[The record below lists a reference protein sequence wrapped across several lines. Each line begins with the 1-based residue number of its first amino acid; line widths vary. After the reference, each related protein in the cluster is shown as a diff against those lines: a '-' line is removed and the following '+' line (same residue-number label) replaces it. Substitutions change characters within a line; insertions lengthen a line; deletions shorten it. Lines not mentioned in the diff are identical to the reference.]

1 MHEPKAVV
9 NYAVEA
15 TCRK

>member
-1 MHEPKAVV
+1 MYELKAVV